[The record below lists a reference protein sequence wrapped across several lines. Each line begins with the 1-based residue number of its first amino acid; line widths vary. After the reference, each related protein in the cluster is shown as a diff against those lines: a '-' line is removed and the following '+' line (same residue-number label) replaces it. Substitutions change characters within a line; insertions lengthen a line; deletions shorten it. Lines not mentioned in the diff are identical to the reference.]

1 MKTIVTRAV
10 CLTFVSAAVS
20 AWAFSGDAYAD
31 RQGAPIRYASPSSP
45 APANPAPVAGPSQTT
60 INAGRQIEFLYPG
73 QVQPQ
78 VPTPPVSAASTVT
91 TPGRLVLN
99 AKPGVRFIPSPRA
112 VASQAQPLLLG
123 AAQNAASTPAA
134 PPSQP
139 IRIASLKADKPASTG
154 TPLTLS
160 RVQVNRD
167 AQIGEERGKAS
178 IYTDGFDGAPT
189 ANGEIFDET
198 AMTAAHPSLPL
209 PSLVQVINE
218 DNRREIVVRVN
229 DRGPFDG
236 QRILE
241 LSPRAGS
248 VLGMS
253 AGATANVR
261 VRYLGP
267 APVKQNPVADQPA
280 VPDTQSYAS
289 NRVEDDSL
297 PPVPVSA
304 PITTAMT
311 APVVRQPVPLSQPV
325 AQKNVADYGEP
336 SLGVPD
342 PGEPVQ
348 ASAPVAAGN
357 IFIQAGA
364 FADIANAQ
372 SLTRALGRGQSVR
385 IEEARV
391 NGSDYFRVLIGPFPS
406 TQVAEIERAQLS
418 RAGIVDG
425 FLTTR

>member
-10 CLTFVSAAVS
+10 CLTLVSAAVS

-31 RQGAPIRYASPSSP
+31 KQRAPIRYAGQPSPQPADQAVQSP
-45 APANPAPVAGPSQTT
+45 IVQSAPATV
-60 INAGRQIEFLYPG
+60 NADSRIEFLYPD
-73 QVQPQ
+73 QTAP
-78 VPTPPVSAASTVT
+78 AASTQKPST
-91 TPGRLVLN
+91 AEQPAATSSGRLVLN
-99 AKPGVRFIPSPRA
+99 AEPRVTYA
-112 VASQAQPLLLG
+112 AAPRTTPAPELRPVAAPQLSAPKLRG
-123 AAQNAASTPAA
+123 AAAPA
-134 PPSQP
+134 QP
-139 IRIASLKADKPASTG
+139 IRIASLKTDKPASTG

-160 RVQVNRD
+160 RVKVNRD
-167 AQIGEERGKAS
+167 APIGEERGKAS

-241 LSPRAGS
+241 LSPRAGT
-248 VLGMS
+248 VLGMTK
-253 AGATANVR
+253 GGTANVR
-261 VRYLGP
+261 LRYLGP
-267 APVKQNPVADQPA
+267 APVKQNPIANEPVQPQ
-280 VPDTQSYAS
+280 TQSFAS
-289 NRVEDDSL
+289 SRVEDESL
-297 PPVPVSA
+297 PPVTA
-304 PITTAMT
+304 TTPI
-311 APVVRQPVPLSQPV
+311 VRQPAPLTT
-325 AQKNVADYGEP
+325 VADYGEP

-342 PGEPVQ
+342 PVQPVQ
-348 ASAPVAAGN
+348 ASAPIGTGN
-357 IFIQAGA
+357 VFIQAGA

-372 SLTRALGRGQSVR
+372 SLTRALGRGHSVR

-391 NGSDYFRVLIGPFPS
+391 NGSDYFRVLIGPYTT
-406 TQVAEIERAQLS
+406 TQAAEIQRSQLS